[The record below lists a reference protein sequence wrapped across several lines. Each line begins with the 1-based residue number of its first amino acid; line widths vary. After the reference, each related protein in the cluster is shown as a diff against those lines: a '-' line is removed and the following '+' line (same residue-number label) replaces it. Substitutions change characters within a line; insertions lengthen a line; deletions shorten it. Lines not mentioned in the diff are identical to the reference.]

1 MLGLDPGPSQLHMA
15 RAFPRLPMSQAAQN
29 PAADAPPFGL
39 AAVDAAA
46 AKLPFGLLAQ
56 FGRQKRRYLLG
67 FVLLATYQYGQYW
80 FDTRLRAA
88 INLADRHQKDAV
100 VQLGIWMVVVALI
113 AFGVRVLSR
122 VAVFNA
128 GRNAEYELRRILSAK
143 LLTLGPSFYR
153 RMSTGE
159 IMSRVTN
166 DLTQVRLLLGFGV
179 LNVINTVL
187 ALFSALCVLVPISPK
202 LTAAAMVPLPL
213 LLLVTRWFS
222 GGFFSRTREAQA
234 ALGEM
239 SGRAQASIAGVRVV
253 RSFALEQREAE
264 AFEEVNQKY
273 LEKSLGLAR
282 LRGSMTPIL
291 QVTLAMGVLVV
302 FWYGGDLLMRGE
314 IDKGSFIAF
323 TRALGRLTWPLMS
336 LGFIVGMLQRGRASY
351 SRLAEIFKSE
361 PDINDGPL
369 QPVALAAELEVKGLS
384 FAYGPRTVVDGVSFR
399 LEHGKSLAIV
409 GRTGAGKSTLALLLA
424 RLLPTPRGSVF
435 LGGHDVCD
443 LPLSLVRRSVGYAQQ
458 NAFLF
463 STTVGRNIAF
473 CLDDPDSPEASA
485 RAEQAAEEAR
495 IADEIRELPD
505 GFDTVV
511 GERGVQL
518 SGGQKQRTALAAAF
532 VSEPQI
538 LVLDDPLS
546 AVDARTERGILD
558 AIDRQRRA
566 RSLIL
571 ITHRVAAAS
580 HCDQIMVLEQ
590 GRIVERGTHDELRR
604 SGGLYAAF
612 AEEQRIERELQALEG
627 EPVEPSGV
635 TVLEGASA

>member
-1 MLGLDPGPSQLHMA
+1 MA
-15 RAFPRLPMSQAAQN
+15 VASASFSMVQAAAEP
-29 PAADAPPFGL
+29 PASEPVFGL
-39 AAVDAAA
+39 AAVDPVAAR
-46 AKLPFGLLAQ
+46 LPFGLWAQ
-56 FGRQKRRYLLG
+56 FGRQSRRYAAGL
-67 FVLLATYQYGQYW
+67 FLLAVYQYAQYW
-80 FDTRLRAA
+80 FDTRFSRA
-88 INLADRHQKDAV
+88 INLADHHQREAAV
-100 VQLGIWMVVVALI
+100 ELGIWLIAVALA

-128 GRNAEYELRRILSAK
+128 GRNAEYELRRVLSAK

-153 RMSTGE
+153 RMNTGE

-179 LNVINTVL
+179 LNVINTVF
-187 ALFSALCVLVPISPK
+187 ALVSALWVILPMSPK

-222 GGFFSRTREAQA
+222 GGFFTRTRDAQA

-253 RSFALEQREAE
+253 RSFALEDREAE
-264 AFEEVNQKY
+264 AFEVVNQKY

-291 QVTLAMGVLVV
+291 QVTLALGVLVV
-302 FWYGGDLLMRGE
+302 FWYGGDLVMRGE
-314 IDKGSFIAF
+314 LDKGQFLSF

-351 SRLAEIFKSE
+351 SRLSDIFKAE
-361 PDINDGPL
+361 PDIQDGPL
-369 QPVALAAELEVKGLS
+369 HPRSLPPGLVVKNLS
-384 FAYGPRTVVDGVSFR
+384 FAYGDRTVVNGVSFE
-399 LEHGKSLAIV
+399 LEAGKSLAIV

-424 RLLPTPRGSVF
+424 RLLPTPAGSVR
-435 LGGHDVCD
+435 LGGVDVCD
-443 LPLSLVRRSVGYAQQ
+443 LPLSLVRRTVGYAQQ

-473 CLDDPDSPEASA
+473 CLDDPDSAEASE
-485 RAEQAAEEAR
+485 RAERAAEEAR
-495 IADEIRELPD
+495 IAEEIRELPD

-571 ITHRVAAAS
+571 ITHRVAAAA
-580 HCDQIMVLEQ
+580 HCDEIIVLDQ

-604 SGGLYAAF
+604 AGGLYAAF

-627 EPVEPSGV
+627 EAVEPAPP
-635 TVLEGASA
+635 TTAPGAVEASP

>member
-1 MLGLDPGPSQLHMA
+1 
-15 RAFPRLPMSQAAQN
+15 MSQAVAR
-29 PAADAPPFGL
+29 PSDSETTAFGL
-39 AAVDAAA
+39 AAVDAEAA
-46 AKLPFGLLAQ
+46 RLPFELVGQFKRHARRYVLGFLLLAA
-56 FGRQKRRYLLG
+56 YHY
-67 FVLLATYQYGQYW
+67 AQYW
-80 FDTRLRAA
+80 LNTQVKLA
-88 INLADRHQKDAV
+88 INLAQQHHGERAISI
-100 VQLGIWMVVVALI
+100 GIWMVVVALV
-113 AFGVRVLSR
+113 AFVVRVLSR
-122 VAVFNA
+122 IAVFNA
-128 GRNAEYELRRILSAK
+128 GRNAEYELRRVLSAK

-179 LNVINTVL
+179 LNVINTAL
-187 ALFSALCVLVPISPK
+187 ALISSLYFLLPTSPK
-202 LTAAAMVPLPL
+202 LTMVALIPLPL

-222 GGFFSRTREAQA
+222 GGFFTRTRDAQA

-239 SGRAQASIAGVRVV
+239 SSRVQASVAGVRVV
-253 RSFALEQREAE
+253 RSFALEAREAE
-264 AFEEVNQKY
+264 AFEVTNQKY

-291 QVTLAMGVLVV
+291 QVTLSLGVLVV
-302 FWYGGDLLMRGE
+302 FWYGGHLVMTHQMGWGDFLG
-314 IDKGSFIAF
+314 F
-323 TRALGRLTWPLMS
+323 TLALGRLTWPLMS

-351 SRLAEIFKSE
+351 ARLAEVYAAE
-361 PDINDGPL
+361 PDITDGPL
-369 QPVALAAELEVKGLS
+369 RLASLPRGLEVKDLS
-384 FAYGPRTVVDGVSFR
+384 FAYGDRKVLDGVSFS
-399 LEHGKSLAIV
+399 LSHGKSLAIV
-409 GRTGAGKSTLALLLA
+409 GRTGGGKSTLALLLA
-424 RLLPTPRGSVF
+424 RLLPTPAGTVF
-435 LGGHDVCD
+435 LGGHDVCQ
-443 LPLSLVRRSVGYAQQ
+443 LPLGLVRQVVGYAQQ

-473 CLDDPDSPEASA
+473 CLDDPDSHEASE
-485 RAEQAAEEAR
+485 RAHRAAEEAR
-495 IADEIRELPD
+495 IAEEVRELPD

-518 SGGQKQRTALAAAF
+518 SGGQKQRVALAAAF

-538 LVLDDPLS
+538 LILDDPLS

-558 AIDRQRRA
+558 AIDRQRQA

-580 HCDQIMVLEQ
+580 HCDEIIVLDK

-604 SGGLYAAF
+604 AGGLYGTF

-627 EPVEPSGV
+627 EPVEPPPVGDD
-635 TVLEGASA
+635 EKGASP

>member
-1 MLGLDPGPSQLHMA
+1 MVQSAEPSSE
-15 RAFPRLPMSQAAQN
+15 PV
-29 PAADAPPFGL
+29 FGL
-39 AAVDAAA
+39 AAVDPVVSR
-46 AKLPFGLLAQ
+46 LPFGIWAQ
-56 FGRQKRRYLLG
+56 FRRQSRRYVAGL
-67 FVLLATYQYGQYW
+67 VLLALYQFSQYW
-80 FDTRLRAA
+80 FDSRFGLA
-88 INLADRHQKDAV
+88 INLADKGQREQAIH
-100 VQLGIWMVVVALI
+100 LGIWLIVVALSS
-113 AFGVRVLSR
+113 FGVRVWSR
-122 VAVFNA
+122 IAVFNA
-128 GRNAEYELRRILSAK
+128 GRNAEYEIRRVLSAK

-179 LNVINTVL
+179 LNVISTPF
-187 ALFSALCVLVPISPK
+187 ALISALAIMLPISLK
-202 LTAAAMVPLPL
+202 LTAAAMVPLPM

-222 GGFFSRTREAQA
+222 GGFFTRTRDAQA

-253 RSFALEQREAE
+253 RSFALEDREAQ
-264 AFEEVNQKY
+264 AFEVVNQKY

-282 LRGSMTPIL
+282 LRGAMTPIL
-291 QVTLAMGVLVV
+291 QATLAVGLLVV
-302 FWYGGDLLMRGE
+302 FWYGGALLMRHE
-314 IDKGSFIAF
+314 IDKGDFLKF
-323 TRALGRLTWPLMS
+323 TLALGRMTWPLMS
-336 LGFIVGMLQRGRASY
+336 LGFVVGMLQRGRASY
-351 SRLAEIFKSE
+351 SRLAEIFSAE
-361 PDINDGPL
+361 PDIADGPL
-369 QPVALAAELEVKGLS
+369 HPRQLAPGLDVKNLA
-384 FAYGPRTVVDGVSFR
+384 FAYGEREVLKQVSFR
-399 LEHGKSLAIV
+399 LSAGKSLAIV
-409 GRTGAGKSTLALLLA
+409 GRTGSGKSTLALLLA

-443 LPLSLVRRSVGYAQQ
+443 LPLSLVRRTVGYAQQ

-473 CLDDPDSPEASA
+473 CLDDPDSPEASE
-485 RAEQAAEEAR
+485 RAHRAAEEAR

-532 VSEPQI
+532 VSEPDI

-558 AIDRQRRA
+558 AIDRQRA
-566 RSLIL
+566 QRSLVL

-580 HCDQIMVLEQ
+580 HCDEIIVLDE
-590 GRIVERGTHDELRR
+590 GRIVEQGTHEELRKA
-604 SGGLYAAF
+604 GGLYATF

-627 EPVEPSGV
+627 EPVEPAP
-635 TVLEGASA
+635 LASPAEARP

>member
-1 MLGLDPGPSQLHMA
+1 MPGAVSVES
-15 RAFPRLPMSQAAQN
+15 MSKSAAA
-29 PAADAPPFGL
+29 PAEPAGAEPPPFGL
-39 AAVDAAA
+39 AAVDPVAAST
-46 AKLPFGLLAQ
+46 PFGLWDQ
-56 FGRQKRRYLLG
+56 FGRQKRRYLVG
-67 FVLLATYQYGQYW
+67 FVLLGLYQYCQYW
-80 FDTRLRAA
+80 FDTRFNVA
-88 INLADRHQKDAV
+88 INLADHHEKSAAV
-100 VQLGIWMVVVALI
+100 ELGYWLVGVALF

-122 VAVFNA
+122 IAVFNA
-128 GRNAEYELRRILSAK
+128 GRNAEYDLRRVLSAK

-179 LNVINTVL
+179 LNVINTL
-187 ALFSALCVLVPISPK
+187 FALISSSMVILPMSPR
-202 LTAAAMVPLPL
+202 LTLAAMLPLPL
-213 LLLVTRWFS
+213 LLVVTRAFSSRFFS
-222 GGFFSRTREAQA
+222 GTRDAQA

-239 SGRAQASIAGVRVV
+239 SSRVQASVAGVRVV

-264 AFEEVNQKY
+264 AFEVTNDNY
-273 LEKSLGLAR
+273 LRKSLRLAR
-282 LRGSMTPIL
+282 LRGSMMPIL
-291 QVTLAMGVLVV
+291 QATLALGVLVV
-302 FWYGGDLLMRGE
+302 FWYGGELVMRGE
-314 IDKGSFIAF
+314 LNKGQFLAF

-351 SRLAEIFKSE
+351 SRLAEIFQAE
-361 PDINDGPL
+361 PDITDGTRH
-369 QPVALAAELEVKGLS
+369 PVQVPEGLTVRGLS
-384 FAYGPRTVVDGVSFR
+384 FSYQDRKVVDDVSFD
-399 LEHGKSLAIV
+399 LAPGKSLAIV

-424 RLLPTPRGSVF
+424 RLLPTPAGSVF
-435 LGGHDVCD
+435 LGGIDVCD
-443 LPLSLVRRSVGYAQQ
+443 LPLSTVRKAVGYAQQ

-473 CLDDPDSPEASA
+473 SLDDPDSADAGE
-485 RAEQAAEEAR
+485 RAHRAAEEAR
-495 IADEIRELPD
+495 IADEVRELPD

-518 SGGQKQRTALAAAF
+518 SGGQKQRVALAAAF
-532 VSEPQI
+532 VTEPKV

-558 AIDRQRRA
+558 AIDRQRQE

-580 HCDQIMVLEQ
+580 HCDRIMVLEQ
-590 GRIVERGTHDELRR
+590 GRVVEVGTHEELRR

-627 EPVEPSGV
+627 EPVEPAP
-635 TVLEGASA
+635 LETPAQVVSP

>member
-1 MLGLDPGPSQLHMA
+1 L
-15 RAFPRLPMSQAAQN
+15 F
-29 PAADAPPFGL
+29 
-39 AAVDAAA
+39 
-46 AKLPFGLLAQ
+46 
-56 FGRQKRRYLLG
+56 
-67 FVLLATYQYGQYW
+67 
-80 FDTRLRAA
+80 
-88 INLADRHQKDAV
+88 
-100 VQLGIWMVVVALI
+100 

-128 GRNAEYELRRILSAK
+128 GRNAEYELRRVLSAK

-153 RMSTGE
+153 RLNTGE

-179 LNVINTVL
+179 LNVINTVFALVSSL
-187 ALFSALCVLVPISPK
+187 AVILPMSPK

-213 LLLVTRWFS
+213 LLLVTRAFS
-222 GGFFSRTREAQA
+222 HGFFTRTREAQA

-239 SGRAQASIAGVRVV
+239 SGRVQSSIAGVRVV
-253 RSFALEQREAE
+253 RSFALEAREAE
-264 AFEEVNQKY
+264 AFEVTNQKY

-291 QVTLAMGVLVV
+291 QVTLSIGVLVV
-302 FWYGGDLLMRGE
+302 FWYGGHLVMNDEL
-314 IDKGSFIAF
+314 DKGQFLSF

-351 SRLAEIFKSE
+351 SRLAEIFTAE
-361 PDINDGPL
+361 PDIQDGSQHPA
-369 QPVALAAELEVKGLS
+369 QSPAGLEVRALS
-384 FAYGPRTVVDGVSFR
+384 FAYDQRTVLDGVSFR
-399 LEHGKSLAIV
+399 LPPGESLAIV
-409 GRTGAGKSTLALLLA
+409 GRTGSGKSTLALLLA

-435 LGGHDVCD
+435 LGGQDVCD
-443 LPLSLVRRSVGYAQQ
+443 LPLATVRKSVGYAQQ

-473 CLDDPDSPEASA
+473 SLDDPDSAEANELA
-485 RAEQAAEEAR
+485 HRAAEEAR
-495 IADEIRELPD
+495 IAEEVRELPD

-518 SGGQKQRTALAAAF
+518 SGGQKQRVALAAAF
-532 VSEPQI
+532 VSRPQV

-558 AIDRQRRA
+558 AIDRQRRE

-580 HCDQIMVLEQ
+580 HCDRILVLEQ
-590 GRIVERGTHDELRR
+590 GRVVESGTHEELRR
-604 SGGLYAAF
+604 AGGLYAAF

-627 EPVEPSGV
+627 EPLEPRAP
-635 TVLEGASA
+635 EAEAAPP